1 MLKLIKYEFKT
12 ISKEFLI
19 ILGAI
24 ILLNIALMTRINV
37 WKDTNVIL
45 LSFLISFGASV
56 AVFIYNIIIFTRDLK
71 RDTGYLLFSIPKS
84 GYTILGAKLSSSLIV
99 MIVAML
105 VGCIMTFFVGV
116 IAMGNFD
123 SFIKAFTEI
132 KNMTNVN
139 IFQFI
144 LVIIVDAIIAVLM
157 YAEML
162 LVIYFA
168 VTISKVIM
176 NGRKFSGL
184 VAFLI
189 YIVTNL
195 ITGKIYELLTKAI
208 PQTINP
214 YVTSYGDSYLHSATN
229 NDPSI
234 LLFPVNWAGGIF
246 YLIIMI
252 GLFIGIG
259 YMIEKKIDL

>member
-12 ISKEFLI
+12 ISREFLI

-37 WKDTNVIL
+37 WRDITIIG
-45 LSFLISFGASV
+45 LSFLISFGAAV

-84 GYTILGAKLSSSLIV
+84 GYTILGAKLGSSLIV

-105 VGCIMTFFVGV
+105 LGCIMTFLVGV
-116 IAMGNFD
+116 VAMGNFD
-123 SFIKAFTEI
+123 AFIKAFTEI
-132 KNMTNVN
+132 KNMNNVD
-139 IFQFI
+139 IFKFVLI
-144 LVIIVDAIIAVLM
+144 IIVDAIIAVLM

-162 LVIYFA
+162 LVIYLS

-189 YIVTNL
+189 YIITNL
-195 ITGKIYELLTKAI
+195 ITEKIYELLSRAI
-208 PQTINP
+208 PKSINP
-214 YVTSYGDSYLHSATN
+214 YDTFYIDSHPHLATA
-229 NDPSI
+229 NDPSV

-246 YLIIMI
+246 YLVVMI
-252 GLFIGIG
+252 GLFMGIG

>member
-12 ISKEFLI
+12 ISREFLI
-19 ILGAI
+19 ILGVI

-37 WKDTNVIL
+37 WRDITVIG
-45 LSFLISFGASV
+45 LSFLISFGAAV

-105 VGCIMTFFVGV
+105 LGCIMTFFVGV

-123 SFIKAFTEI
+123 GFIKAFTEL
-132 KNMTNVN
+132 KNITNVN
-139 IFQFI
+139 MVK
-144 LVIIVDAIIAVLM
+144 LVLVLIVDAIIAVLM

-162 LVIYFA
+162 LVIYFS

-189 YIVTNL
+189 YIITNL
-195 ITGKIYELLTKAI
+195 ITGKIYEFLSKSI
-208 PQTINP
+208 PKSINP
-214 YVTSYGDSYLHSATN
+214 YVTIYGDSYSHTATA

-234 LLFPVNWAGGIF
+234 LLIPVNLAGGIF
-246 YLIIMI
+246 YLVVMI
-252 GLFIGIG
+252 GLFMGIG
-259 YMIEKKIDL
+259 YMLEKKIDL

>member
-37 WKDTNVIL
+37 WSNDAVIG
-45 LSFLISFGASV
+45 LSFLICFGASV
-56 AVFIYNIIIFTRDLK
+56 AVFIYNIMIFTRDLK

-99 MIVAML
+99 MIVAMIL
-105 VGCIMTFFVGV
+105 GCIMTFFVGV

-123 SFIKAFTEI
+123 SFIKAFTEL
-132 KNMTNVN
+132 KNMTNVS
-139 IFQFI
+139 IFQ
-144 LVIIVDAIIAVLM
+144 LVLVVIADAIIVLLA
-157 YAEML
+157 YVLCL
-162 LVIYFA
+162 LTIYLA

-189 YIVTNL
+189 YIVINL
-195 ITGKIYELLTKAI
+195 IVGKIYELLARAI
-208 PQTINP
+208 PKTINP
-214 YVTSYGDSYLHSATN
+214 YVTVYDDSYSHLATA
-229 NDPSI
+229 NDPSV
-234 LLFPVNWAGGIF
+234 LLIPVNWAGGIF
-246 YLIIMI
+246 YLIVII
-252 GLFIGIG
+252 ALFIGIG
-259 YMIEKKIDL
+259 YMLEKKIDL

>member
-12 ISKEFLI
+12 IGKEFLI

-37 WKDTNVIL
+37 WSNDAVTG
-45 LSFLISFGASV
+45 LSFLIAFGAAV
-56 AVFIYNIIIFTRDLK
+56 AVFIYNIMIFTRDLK

-99 MIVAML
+99 MIVAMIL
-105 VGCIMTFFVGV
+105 GAIMTFFVGV
-116 IAMGNFD
+116 IALGNFD
-123 SFIKAFTEI
+123 SFIKSFTEL
-132 KNMTNVN
+132 KSMTNVS
-139 IFQFI
+139 IFQLV
-144 LVIIVDAIIAVLM
+144 LVIIVDAIIVLLG
-157 YAEML
+157 YVECL
-162 LVIYFA
+162 LNIYLA

-184 VAFLI
+184 VSFLI
-189 YIVTNL
+189 YIIINL
-195 ITGKIYELLTKAI
+195 ITGKIYELLSKAI

-214 YVTSYGDSYLHSATN
+214 YITTYNDSYSHLATT

-234 LLFPVNWAGGIF
+234 LLIPVNWAGGIF
-246 YLIIMI
+246 YLMVII

-259 YMIEKKIDL
+259 YMLEKKIDL